1 VTKPI
6 YRALLLVCA
15 AATPAL
21 AQAPS
26 ATGAQPS
33 TVSAPEPVVTPAA
46 ASPDAPTAVSME
58 PTDAGIAAPDTLTT
72 AETPDAGSPVTAV
85 APPPAADAGVTA
97 TEATP
102 TPRKNQTLP
111 KNFSGV
117 IGRVTD
123 AKSGEGLIEA
133 TIKVVAGGK
142 KSALTDLDGYY
153 RLKLPPGTYDLR
165 VFYELYE
172 GRRISN
178 VVVKKGEAVTL
189 DVALE
194 SDARSVQEVVVEA
207 KADKRNEAAL
217 LQERKKAAVVMDS
230 IGAQEIAK
238 TPDSNAGDAVKRV
251 VSATIV
257 DSRYVYLR
265 GLGGRYAQTL
275 LNGTLMPSP
284 EPDEPSVPMDLFPV
298 ALLSNLNVLKT
309 YSPELPASFGGG
321 SLTLD
326 TNTFPTKLEVRA
338 NVKLAS
344 DSVTLGQTRASD
356 TLSFLEN
363 FGFRDGMRDLP
374 GTVPGDGP
382 LTQRPGFTAEQQKA
396 AGDSLRNDW
405 EPSFVKGLPSMTLG
419 AQVGDTIKLGKDMK
433 LGYLVAAQLARNEQ
447 VRNTRFLNTALS
459 DGELIGV
466 NQTSIAVGRVSGST
480 SALANVGL
488 QLSRDHELSVLG
500 LYLVNADSTATSAA
514 GYDLQSATDFLSTR
528 LQFTQRQLL
537 FNQVKGFH
545 RLPVLH
551 DAEVDW
557 QANYARVNR
566 NEPEVRDMRYFV
578 DEQGDARIRFQ
589 PNSAERFYLDLSE
602 DSGGATVNVT
612 VPVRSLKLK
621 LGGLGQY
628 SSRVFDGRRLRMMSG
643 RLPPE
648 LQTLGPNALFTPATI
663 GPKSATYYFTLEETT
678 LTYDRYDASLGLWGG
693 YALAD
698 WKPLDWLR
706 VSGGLR
712 YEGSRQTLTSGSPFA
727 TGGAPPADP
736 IVKPY
741 NDVIPSANVVF
752 SPRGDLNVRAA
763 YAYTL
768 ARPTFREL
776 GPFLWFDPVRRANV
790 TGNPGLVQTRIH
802 HADLRAEWFPSDG
815 EVLAVSGFAKQFL
828 NPIER
833 VIISAGSTNDFGY
846 RNADAATLLGLELEA
861 RVGLGRLTPVLEN
874 VKVGANLSLISS
886 RISLTNASI
895 QTNVERPLQGQSPY
909 VANANLTWEKP
920 EWGTQVGVFYNVYGP
935 RISEV
940 GILEVPD
947 IYEQPVHRLDWTV
960 SQRLPGGFSLKLSAS
975 NLLGQSVRFTQGDV
989 EVLNTPPGL
998 AFFASLGWT
1007 FNPGK
1012 EAAK

>member
-1 VTKPI
+1 M
-6 YRALLLVCA
+6 YRALMLACVA
-15 AATPAL
+15 ASTAL
-21 AQAPS
+21 AQAPADAGLVVPVLPPPVDADAGEADAGE
-26 ATGAQPS
+26 ATQPS
-33 TVSAPEPVVTPAA
+33 DGGAMAEGGDAG
-46 ASPDAPTAVSME
+46 ASPLAEVV
-58 PTDAGIAAPDTLTT
+58 DAGLPLAAET
-72 AETPDAGSPVTAV
+72 ATPDAV
-85 APPPAADAGVTA
+85 
-97 TEATP
+97 P
-102 TPRKNQTLP
+102 TLGKNQKLP

-123 AKSGEGLIEA
+123 AKTGEGLIEA

-207 KADKRNEAAL
+207 KADKRNETAL

-230 IGAQEIAK
+230 IGAQEIAR

-257 DSRYVYLR
+257 DDRYVYLR

-326 TNTFPTKLEVRA
+326 TNTFPTKLEVKA

-344 DSVTLGQTRASD
+344 DSVTLGQPRASD
-356 TLSFLEN
+356 TLSLLEN
-363 FGFRDGMRDLP
+363 FGLRDGARDLP
-374 GTVPGDGP
+374 STVPNDGP

-396 AGDSLRNDW
+396 AGDSFRNAWD
-405 EPSFVKGLPSMTLG
+405 PSFVKGLPSMTLG
-419 AQVGDTIKLGKDMK
+419 AQVGNSVRLGKDLR
-433 LGYLVAAQLARNEQ
+433 LGYLFAAQLARNEQ
-447 VRNTRFLNTALS
+447 VRNTRYQTTALS
-459 DGELIGV
+459 NGELIGV
-466 NQTSIAVGRVSGST
+466 NQTSIATGRVSGST

-488 QLSRDHELSVLG
+488 KLSQDNEVSFLG
-500 LYLVNADSTATSAA
+500 LYLVNSDSTATNAA
-514 GYDLQSATDFLSTR
+514 GYDLQSATDFLATR
-528 LQFTQRQLL
+528 LQFTQRQLF

-551 DAEVDW
+551 DAEIDW

-566 NEPEVRDMRYFV
+566 NEPDIRDMRYFV
-578 DEQGDARIRFQ
+578 DEQGVSRIRFQ
-589 PNSAERFYLDLSE
+589 PNSAERFYLDLAE
-602 DSGGATVNVT
+602 DSGGATFNVT
-612 VPVRSLKLK
+612 VPVKSLKVK

-628 SSRVFDGRRLRMMSG
+628 SSRTFDGRRLRMMNG
-643 RLPPE
+643 RLPAN
-648 LQTLGPNALFTPATI
+648 LQTLGADALFVPGYI
-663 GPKSATYYFTLEETT
+663 GPKPGAYYFTLEETT
-678 LTYDRYDASLGLWGG
+678 LTYDRYDASLGVWGG
-693 YALAD
+693 YVLAD

-712 YEGSRQTLTSGSPFA
+712 YEGSRLSLVSGSPFA
-727 TGGAPPADP
+727 TGGAPPGAP
-736 IVKPY
+736 VVKPY

-752 SPRGDLNVRAA
+752 SPRSDFNVRAA
-763 YAYTL
+763 YAFTL

-776 GPFLWFDPVRRANV
+776 GPFLWFDTVRRANV
-790 TGNPGLVQTRIH
+790 TGNPDLVETRIH

-828 NPIER
+828 DPIER
-833 VIISAGSTNDFGY
+833 VIISAASSNDFGY
-846 RNADAATLLGLELEA
+846 RNAAAATLLGIELEA
-861 RVGLGRLTPVLEN
+861 RVKLGRVTPALEN

-895 QTNVERPLQGQSPY
+895 QTNAGRPLQGQSPY
-909 VANANLTWEKP
+909 VANGNVTWEKP

-940 GILEVPD
+940 GILQVPD
-947 IYEQPVHRLDWTV
+947 IYEQPVHRLDVTV
-960 SQRLPGGFSLKLSAS
+960 SQQLPANFQLKLSAS

-989 EVLNTPPGL
+989 EVLRTPPGL

-1012 EAAK
+1012 EATQ

>member
-1 VTKPI
+1 MTKPI
-6 YRALLLVCA
+6 YRALMLACVA
-15 AATPAL
+15 ASAAL
-21 AQAPS
+21 AQAP
-26 ATGAQPS
+26 
-33 TVSAPEPVVTPAA
+33 
-46 ASPDAPTAVSME
+46 
-58 PTDAGIAAPDTLTT
+58 
-72 AETPDAGSPVTAV
+72 
-85 APPPAADAGVTA
+85 ADAGLVVPVLPPPVDVDAGEADAGEPSDAGALAEAGDAGAPTLVTLA
-97 TEATP
+97 DAGAPLAEVADAGLPVTTP
-102 TPRKNQTLP
+102 LADAVPTLGKNQKLP

-207 KADKRNEAAL
+207 KVDKRNETAL

-230 IGAQEIAK
+230 IGAQEIAR

-257 DSRYVYLR
+257 DNRYVYLR

-326 TNTFPTKLEVRA
+326 TNTFPTKLEVKA

-344 DSVTLGQTRASD
+344 DSVTLGQTRAAD
-356 TLSFLEN
+356 KLSFLEN
-363 FGFRDGMRDLP
+363 FGFRDGARDLP
-374 GTVPGDGP
+374 GTVPTDGP

-396 AGDSLRNDW
+396 AGDSFRNAWD
-405 EPSFVKGLPSMTLG
+405 PSFVKGLPSMTLG
-419 AQVGDTIKLGKDMK
+419 AQVGNSVRFGKDLR
-433 LGYLVAAQLARNEQ
+433 LGYLFAAQLARNEQ
-447 VRNTRFLNTALS
+447 VRNTRYQTTALS
-459 DGELIGV
+459 NGELIGV
-466 NQTSIAVGRVSGST
+466 NQTSIATGRVSGAT

-488 QLSRDHELSVLG
+488 QLSQDNEVSFLG
-500 LYLVNADSTATSAA
+500 LYLVNSDSTATSAA
-514 GYDLQSATDFLSTR
+514 GYDLQSATDFLATR
-528 LQFTQRQLL
+528 LQFTQRQLF

-545 RLPVLH
+545 RLAVLH
-551 DAEVDW
+551 DAELDW

-566 NEPEVRDMRYFV
+566 NEPEIRDMRYFV
-578 DEQGDARIRFQ
+578 DEQGARIRFQ

-602 DSGGATVNVT
+602 DSGGATFNLT
-612 VPVRSLKLK
+612 VPVRSLKVK
-621 LGGLGQY
+621 VGGLGQY
-628 SSRVFDGRRLRMMSG
+628 SARTFDGRRLRMMNG
-643 RLPPE
+643 RLPADLQKLGADE
-648 LQTLGPNALFTPATI
+648 LFVPGYI
-663 GPKSATYYFTLEETT
+663 GPKSGTYYFTLEETT
-678 LTYDRYDASLGLWGG
+678 LTYDRYDASLGVWGG

-712 YEGSRQTLTSGSPFA
+712 YEGSRLSLTSGSPFA
-727 TGGAPPADP
+727 TGGAPPGAP
-736 IVKPY
+736 VEKPY

-752 SPRGDLNVRAA
+752 SPRSDFNVRAA
-763 YAYTL
+763 YAFTL
-768 ARPTFREL
+768 ARPTFRDV
-776 GPFLWFDPVRRANV
+776 GPFLWYDTVRRANV
-790 TGNPGLVQTRIH
+790 TGNPDLVETRIH
-802 HADLRAEWFPSDG
+802 HADLRAEWFPSEG

-833 VIISAGSTNDFGY
+833 VIISAASSNDFGY
-846 RNADAATLLGLELEA
+846 RNAAAATLLGIELEA
-861 RVGLGRLTPVLEN
+861 RLSLGRVTPALKN

-895 QTNVERPLQGQSPY
+895 QTNTERPLQGQSPY
-909 VANANLTWEKP
+909 VANANVTWEKP

-940 GILEVPD
+940 GILQVPD
-947 IYEQPVHRLDWTV
+947 IYEQPVHRLDLTV
-960 SQRLPGGFSLKLSAS
+960 SQQLPADFALKLSAS
-975 NLLGQSVRFTQGDV
+975 NLLGQAVRFTQGDI
-989 EVLNTPPGL
+989 EVLRTPPGL
-998 AFFASLGWT
+998 SFFVSLAWT
-1007 FNPGK
+1007 YNPGK
-1012 EAAK
+1012 EVTK